1 MKKYIMKEHTI
12 AGTRT
17 IINGMQNQDNITV
30 YEDDNIVLACV
41 SDGCTNADYPVEA
54 SRMNGQVAVKVSKV
68 IWSMPEKKAK
78 QYLCECYNEIFSN
91 SDYSYK
97 QLCATTAFVMINKTT
112 GAYRAFSVGDTA
124 VLSYNANG
132 QFRMFLEPVNAFR
145 KSATYFTNDG
155 LSVRKFSQFRQGTID
170 DIAGFVIY
178 SDGAE
183 SISEPPYTDIKR
195 LVSSAY
201 VSDETFDKENANLF
215 GKLKE
220 LDDDDISIAMIAI
233 SDDVILNNMRE
244 HYNGFSPSSAEI
256 SAAEPQAAQ
265 NIDIPVPEPPQSE
278 PQPVKTPAK
287 QEATDFLGFL
297 RIPRS
302 LDEILSSNLIAET
315 DVVQTLTELVR
326 QEVIVCTDDG
336 KFSAG

>member
-1 MKKYIMKEHTI
+1 MKRKYILKEHTI

-30 YEDDNIVLACV
+30 YEDDNILLACI
-41 SDGCTNADYPVEA
+41 SDGCTNAEYPVEA
-54 SRMNGQVAVKVSKV
+54 SRMNGQVAVKASKV

-91 SDYSYK
+91 SDYSYR
-97 QLCATTAFVMINKTT
+97 QLCATTAFVMINKLT

-132 QFRMFLEPVNAFR
+132 QFRIFLEPVNAFR

-155 LSVRKFSQFRQGTID
+155 LSVRKFSQFSQGTID

-201 VSDETFDKENANLF
+201 VSDELFEKEKTNLF
-215 GKLKE
+215 SKLKE
-220 LDDDDISIAMIAI
+220 LDDDDISIAIIAV
-233 SDDVILNNMRE
+233 SDDGISNNMRE
-244 HYNGFSPSSAEI
+244 YYNGFSSSSAENSI
-256 SAAEPQAAQ
+256 DEPQLAQ
-265 NIDIPVPEPPQSE
+265 NIDISVPKPQSVGTPE
-278 PQPVKTPAK
+278 KQKKTN
-287 QEATDFLGFL
+287 FLTFL
-297 RIPRS
+297 YIPRS
-302 LDEILSSNLIAET
+302 LDEIISSDLIAKDDIVPILT
-315 DVVQTLTELVR
+315 DLVR
-326 QEVIVCTDDG
+326 KGTVSCTDDG
-336 KFSAG
+336 RFSAV